1 MMQPMMNGFSVVV
14 VVVLVWDSL
23 CFLSSYFLGV
33 HALGS
38 LSLCRVAVEVMN
50 KSLSHISGTPD
61 SLPRWVSVFF
71 FL

>member
-1 MMQPMMNGFSVVV
+1 MGSV
-14 VVVLVWDSL
+14 LLLLLFCGIDSL

-50 KSLSHISGTPD
+50 KSLSHMSGTPD
-61 SLPRWVSVFF
+61 SLPRWVFVF
-71 FL
+71 L

>member
-1 MMQPMMNGFSVVV
+1 MGSVLLLLLLLFCGIPFVF
-14 VVVLVWDSL
+14 
-23 CFLSSYFLGV
+23 FLLNFLGV

-61 SLPRWVSVFF
+61 SLPRWLSVF
-71 FL
+71 L

>member
-1 MMQPMMNGFSVVV
+1 MMNGFSVVV
-14 VVVLVWDSL
+14 VVLLLWGSL
-23 CFLSSYFLGV
+23 CFLSSNVWGV

-61 SLPRWVSVFF
+61 SLRRWVSVFF
-71 FL
+71 VIWVF